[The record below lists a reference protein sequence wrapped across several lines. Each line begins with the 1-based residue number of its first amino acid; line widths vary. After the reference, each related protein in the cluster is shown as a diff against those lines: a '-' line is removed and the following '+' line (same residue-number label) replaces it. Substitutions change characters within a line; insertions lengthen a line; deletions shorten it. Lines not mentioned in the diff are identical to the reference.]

1 MFNNITLEKHHVIGL
16 VAAAVIIALFGL
28 FVDPGVAF
36 LMAAGII
43 PFVILTVLTRDEY
56 VRGLKALLKRYFA

>member
-1 MFNNITLEKHHVIGL
+1 MFNNITLEKHHIIGM
-16 VAAAVIIALFGL
+16 VAAAVIITLFGL
-28 FVDPGVAF
+28 LADPGVAF

-56 VRGLKALLKRYFA
+56 VRELKTLLKRYFA